1 MDGEGRIVIQGSN
14 IFDLL
19 RRVPLTLFAVED
31 FKKIKKT
38 IQHHKKVEFLSKGY
52 KNFEFLRMYIACG
65 SSTPV
70 FSELLCGSDCG
81 LVIGHSP
88 CFAKM
93 APRGHSIAVQTKAKQ
108 DLSYSC

>member
-1 MDGEGRIVIQGSN
+1 
-14 IFDLL
+14 
-19 RRVPLTLFAVED
+19 
-31 FKKIKKT
+31 
-38 IQHHKKVEFLSKGY
+38 
-52 KNFEFLRMYIACG
+52 MYIACG

-70 FSELLCGSDCG
+70 FLELLCGSDCG